1 MAYDLAKQR
10 FGRLYV
16 LNKSKED
23 IQRKSSFIMWH
34 CLCDCGNE
42 VDVRSQDLRNGK
54 TKSCGCLHK
63 DIVSTHGLS
72 RKRLYHIW
80 IDMRSRCNNKKLK
93 CYHNYGGRGIKV
105 CEEWEDYQNFHN
117 WAINNGYN
125 DKLTI
130 DRINVDGNYEPNNCR
145 WSTKIE
151 QENNKRNNRFSY
163 YNGKRMTIS
172 NFMRITGIH
181 RNFIISN
188 LNKNKTFDEIKSEYD
203 DKIAKC
209 TNPSNYSSIEL
220 SKTLGDKHSDMI
232 SKLKRLKKSNIN
244 FDKHIT
250 EKYYKTKCNNITK
263 YYEIDESI
271 YTEVLKT
278 LSKRKNKK

>member
-1 MAYDLAKQR
+1 
-10 FGRLYV
+10 
-16 LNKSKED
+16 
-23 IQRKSSFIMWH
+23 
-34 CLCDCGNE
+34 
-42 VDVRSQDLRNGK
+42 
-54 TKSCGCLHK
+54 
-63 DIVSTHGLS
+63 
-72 RKRLYHIW
+72 
-80 IDMRSRCNNKKLK
+80 MRSRCNNKKLK